1 MAISTNDITS
11 LIPQRQPFIMV
22 DRLIRYDEDVTL
34 SSFLIRE
41 DNIFVENG
49 WFLEPGLM
57 ENIAQTAAARAGYIA
72 QRENK
77 PVQVGYIGA
86 VKNLVIH
93 SLPFVNDEL
102 LTEIRVEHQIFDVTI
117 IKGKITCK
125 DVLLAACEMKIFIFQ
140 SK

>member
-1 MAISTNDITS
+1 
-11 LIPQRQPFIMV
+11 MV